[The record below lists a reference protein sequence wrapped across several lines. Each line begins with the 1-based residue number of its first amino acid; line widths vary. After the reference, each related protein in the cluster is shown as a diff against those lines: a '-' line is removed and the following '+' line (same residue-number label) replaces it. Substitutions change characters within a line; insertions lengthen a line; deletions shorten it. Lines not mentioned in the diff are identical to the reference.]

1 VKRGAL
7 ADRGVAE
14 KRTFSYDEAVALL
27 PEVREITEKAYRQVE
42 ELRAAVG
49 DQPRDAE
56 RFELEATAIVN
67 DWATRVRFFGIEV
80 KGIWLVDFD
89 NGSGYYCW
97 RWPETALLFFHTYE
111 DGIAGRMRIQ

>member
-1 VKRGAL
+1 L

-49 DQPRDAE
+49 DGPRDAE

-89 NGSGYYCW
+89 NGF
-97 RWPETALLFFHTYE
+97 RLLLLALAR
-111 DGIAGRMRIQ
+111 DGSPFLPYLRGWNRRTNANPMRRP